1 MYTLWHRVMVQILP
15 SEPWD
20 FHKKPTKSRQKA
32 VLEMAVFQYASSAVH
47 QYANPSPAGQSRK
60 AHRMITWTVY
70 SITKEKERFHS

>member
-20 FHKKPTKSRQKA
+20 FHKKPTKSRQKT

-47 QYANPSPAGQSRK
+47 QYANPSPAGQLLK
-60 AHRMITWTVY
+60 ALLMGPV
-70 SITKEKERFHS
+70 